1 MKSKLLLIMSNAI
14 KPFDLS
20 RVETFF
26 RMRKLD
32 YSNDPD
38 GSISRIIDH
47 HTFTF
52 RRIGE
57 SDDLLEI
64 VGQWRI
70 ETPIE
75 ERPRLLVACND
86 FSRTT
91 SIAKPYVVLNEM
103 GKVHVF
109 GEFVCDF
116 TWGATDEQLHNS
128 IRLGC
133 NGIEEL
139 FRTLEVIFPE
149 YKFVPPPPP
158 PPKPQPNHFGV
169 WGADF

>member
-1 MKSKLLLIMSNAI
+1 MSNAI

-32 YSNDPD
+32 YSTDPD
-38 GSISRIIDH
+38 GGLSRTIDH
-47 HTFTF
+47 HKFTF
-52 RRIGE
+52 KRIGE

-86 FSRTT
+86 FSRRT
-91 SIAKPYVVLNEM
+91 SLAKPYVVLNEM
-103 GKVHVF
+103 GKVRVF
-109 GEFVCDF
+109 GEFVFDV
-116 TWGATDEQLHNS
+116 TWGMTDEQLHNN
-128 IRLGC
+128 IRLGIS
-133 NGIEEL
+133 GVEEL
-139 FRTLEVIFPE
+139 FDTLESIFPE

-158 PPKPQPNHFGV
+158 PPKVEPNHFGV